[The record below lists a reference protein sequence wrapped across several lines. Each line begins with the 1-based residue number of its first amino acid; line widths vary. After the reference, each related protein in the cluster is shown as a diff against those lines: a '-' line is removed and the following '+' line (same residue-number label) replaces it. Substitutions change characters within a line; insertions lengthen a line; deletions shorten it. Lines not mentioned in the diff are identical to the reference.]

1 MTVRTR
7 FAPSPTG
14 FLHLGGVRTALFS
27 WAYAKKMNGE
37 SILRI
42 EDTDKLR
49 SSNDAIEAI
58 IDGLT
63 WLGLDF
69 DKGPFYQ
76 SERTDRYRSV
86 VESLLEKELAY
97 FCYCSNEE
105 LDQMRKL
112 QKKRG
117 EKPRYSGLW
126 RPENIAK
133 QKMTIPNNI
142 KPVVRFKNPDSG
154 FISWNDEVKGKITIN
169 NSELDDL
176 IIAREDGSP
185 TYNFTVVIDDLDMEI
200 THVIRG
206 DDHIN
211 NTPRQINIL
220 NALGAKIPVYAHLPM
235 IHGPDG
241 EKLSKRHGAVSVLH
255 YKQEG
260 YKPEALLNYLARLGW
275 GHGDNELFSVKEFI
289 NWFSL
294 SGCSKSASRFDF
306 EKLKWVN
313 SNYLKKTSSDELCC
327 EITKRLLLRK
337 INVQGGPPLAAV
349 CQLLIDRVQTLE
361 ELTNG
366 CEMFFLPIETT
377 MNLSDIFK
385 TEVYKKFSNTN
396 KITLTEALTEFVDNF
411 PSREDDECLN
421 DHLKSILLKFDL
433 KMPQFA
439 IPLRLI
445 LLGESQTPSI
455 VKVLGILPRKI
466 VFQRIMKAL
475 EK

>member
-14 FLHLGGVRTALFS
+14 YLHLGGVRTALFS

-49 SSNDAIEAI
+49 SSNDAIQAI

-76 SERTDRYRSV
+76 SERTHRYKSV
-86 VESLLEKELAY
+86 VESLLEKGLAY

-105 LDQMRKL
+105 LNQMREL

-117 EKPRYSGLW
+117 EKPRYNGLW

-133 QKMTIPNNI
+133 QKMTIPKNI

-154 FISWNDEVKGKITIN
+154 FISWNDQVKGKISVN

-176 IIAREDGSP
+176 IILREDGSP
-185 TYNFTVVIDDLDMEI
+185 TYNLTVVIDDFDMEI

-220 NALGAKIPVYAHLPM
+220 NALDAKIPVYAHLPM

-241 EKLSKRHGAVSVLH
+241 EKLSKRHGAVSVLQ
-255 YKQEG
+255 YKEEG
-260 YKPEALLNYLARLGW
+260 YLPEALVNYLARLGW
-275 GHGDNELFSVKEFI
+275 GHGDNELFSIKEFI
-289 NWFSL
+289 NWFSF

-327 EITKRLLLRK
+327 EISKRLSQKK
-337 INVQGGPPLAAV
+337 INLLGGPPLSLV
-349 CQLLIDRVQTLE
+349 CELLIDRVQTLE
-361 ELTNG
+361 ELTNA
-366 CEMFFLPIETT
+366 CEMFYLPIERV
-377 MNLSDIFK
+377 MNLSEIFK
-385 TEVYKKFSNTN
+385 IEEYKKFSDTN
-396 KITLTEALTEFVDNF
+396 KVILTEALTEFVNCF
-411 PSREDDECLN
+411 PSQVDDKFLN
-421 DHLKSILLKFDL
+421 DHLQNTLSKFDL

-445 LLGESQTPSI
+445 LLGKSQTPSI
-455 VKVLGILPRKI
+455 IKVLGVFPRKI
-466 VFQRIMKAL
+466 VCQRIMRAL